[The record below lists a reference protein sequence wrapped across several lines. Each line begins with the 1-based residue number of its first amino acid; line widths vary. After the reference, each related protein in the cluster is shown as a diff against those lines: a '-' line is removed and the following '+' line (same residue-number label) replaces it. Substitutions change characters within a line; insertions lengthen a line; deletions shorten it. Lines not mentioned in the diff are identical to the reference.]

1 MLAGET
7 GVAGPSTSGSEELT
21 VRVTFKNHDQVAVRV
36 TGKRGTVTGIQPTG
50 DRPLYYVSPA
60 IVQQNWHST
69 EPADDPLI
77 STRTY
82 WAHELELI
90 ASS

>member
-1 MLAGET
+1 MLTGET
-7 GVAGPSTSGSEELT
+7 GVAGPSTLDSEDPI
-21 VRVTFKNHDQVAVRV
+21 VRVTFKEHDQVAIRV

-50 DRPLYYVSPA
+50 DLPLYYVSVA
-60 IVQQNWHST
+60 IVQRNWHST

-90 ASS
+90 GSG